1 MNSISHIISEKL
13 SITDYIDNLF
23 YVNDP
28 SEDDRIEYYKMQ
40 ARAVSAD
47 FIYCIYSELENQ
59 PIPFIYIYD
68 KRGFSTDSSELSK
81 INKQIWT
88 VGEIALAVVIY
99 NDGITIIDTRSPLD
113 DNDEAKVL
121 QKVQLI
127 NEKLRTDYFEGKILE
142 EEKDYVSVSPYHKLL
157 DHIEKNIL
165 DKESEIGC
173 SSELLR
179 KIIVKFILIKYIEEQ
194 TDDNDISV
202 FKGYFN
208 QFLTKIDQNE
218 VRFCDVLKRGDV
230 VELFNS
236 LSKKFNGG
244 LFKIASKEEEKEIRN
259 ANFEPIADALDGTK
273 EIDGQKLIWRL
284 YDFKLLPIEFISRLY
299 ERFVKTEDDKQRK
312 YGAYYTP
319 PHLARLLID
328 ELLPFNK
335 EIDFDNFKL
344 LDPSCGSGVFLVLA
358 YKRLITLWLLTYKK
372 QKIEGDNDIKSIKNI
387 LLNCIYGADIN
398 PDSISITA
406 TSLQIELTSH
416 IQPKEIFEK
425 LHFDDLQQRSNLKE
439 CGFFKWYKTETNRYN
454 IIVGNPPFN
463 INNEEDYTKGKDDNI
478 KNEFYRNVNHKNY
491 NFPQNHPALAILYL
505 SLNNLLIPERG
516 KLFMIMPATTMLYNS
531 NKTLLS
537 FRKTILSHWTV
548 EKIYDFTP
556 LRGYLWSGAA
566 VSTIAILINQKSID
580 KDDNIQ
586 HIIIRNS
593 HTNKGGAVNFVID
606 KYDKFIV
613 PKYWALNKDFIWKSN
628 LLGGGL
634 IPFYIEKY
642 KSQFKTL
649 RELFDAKGW
658 LYQDGAKSS
667 QEEGIDIS
675 QKDMSLLISRAVT
688 SDQFDQKM
696 LNKQPYGKYRLDD
709 EELYNPP
716 NILIKCN
723 INQGL
728 PTILN
733 KQERFIF
740 DNTFLGV
747 KCKDINEIKVF
758 EQFYNVF
765 RRNRTLYKFLATVTS
780 SKTFLQ
786 KGGNSLINSR
796 DLKSL
801 PINIDDLGN
810 PIPFGTISN
819 VELAVIEDAELMANC
834 LNKTKGKLFN
844 PAKKE
849 ELNQYCDAFCETI
862 NYVYEVG
869 EYKFR
874 LVRLIIEND
883 FVWISF
889 EHTNEAVIKKEQL
902 SNEDKVLYRNVI
914 KDLSS
919 NDMIINRVITYYGE
933 KNRVS
938 FIKSRKLKYWTRSI
952 GYRDAENVKAEM
964 FKNEY

>member
-1 MNSISHIISEKL
+1 MNSINYIISEKL
-13 SITDYIDNLF
+13 SITDYINNLY

-28 SEDDRIEYYKMQ
+28 SDDNRIEYYKMQ
-40 ARAVSAD
+40 ARTVMAD

-68 KRGFSTDSSELSK
+68 RRNYATDSSELSK

-88 VGEIALAVVIY
+88 IGEIALAVVIY
-99 NDGITIIDTRSPLD
+99 NDGITIIDTRTHLK
-113 DNDEAKVL
+113 DNDEADIL
-121 QKVQLI
+121 EQVQDI
-127 NEKLRTDYFEGKILE
+127 DQRLRSVYFEGRFLE
-142 EEKDYVSVSPYHKLL
+142 NKKDYVSVSPYHKLL

-165 DKESEIGC
+165 DKEDRIGC
-173 SSELLR
+173 SIELLR
-179 KIIVKFILIKYIEEQ
+179 KLIVKFILIKYIEEQ
-194 TDDNDISV
+194 TDDNGKSV
-202 FKGYFN
+202 FEGYFN
-208 QFLTKIDQNE
+208 QFVTKTDQNE

-230 VELFNS
+230 VELFDS
-236 LSKKFNGG
+236 LNEKFNGG
-244 LFKIASKEEEKEIRN
+244 LFNIASKEEGQEIRN
-259 ANFEPIADALDGTK
+259 ANFESIADALDGTK

-299 ERFVKTEDDKQRK
+299 EKFVKTEDDKQK
-312 YGAYYTP
+312 NYGAYYTP

-335 EIDFDNFKL
+335 GIDFENFKL
-344 LDPSCGSGVFLVLA
+344 LDPSCGSGIFLVLA
-358 YKRLITLWLLTYKK
+358 YKRIITLWMLKNKK
-372 QKIEGDNDIKSIKNI
+372 QKIEGDNDIKSIKRI
-387 LLNCIYGADIN
+387 LSNCIYGVDIN

-425 LHFDDLQQRSNLKE
+425 LHFDDLQQKGNLKE
-439 CGFFKWYKTETNRYN
+439 CGFFKWYKTETNRYD
-454 IIVGNPPFN
+454 IVVGNPPFN
-463 INNEEDYTKGKDDNI
+463 INNEEDYKKANDDNI
-478 KNEFYRNVNHKNY
+478 KDEFYSDVNNKNHR
-491 NFPQNHPALAILYL
+491 FPKNHPALAILYL
-505 SLNNLLIPERG
+505 SLNNLLKPKEG
-516 KLFMIMPATTMLYNS
+516 KLFMIMPATTLLYNS
-531 NKTLLS
+531 NTTLFT
-537 FRKTILSHWTV
+537 FRKTIFSHWSV

-556 LRGYLWSGAA
+556 LRDHLWSGAA
-566 VSTIAILINQKSID
+566 VATIAILIYQKSTG
-580 KDDNIQ
+580 KENGIQ

-593 HTNKGGAVNFVID
+593 MVNKEGAARFIID
-606 KYDKFIV
+606 KYDKFLI
-613 PKYWALNKDFIWKSN
+613 PQFAASNKLHIWKSN

-634 IPFYIEKY
+634 ISYYIEKY
-642 KSQFKTL
+642 KTEFKSL
-649 RELFDAKGW
+649 RELFKNKGW

-667 QEEGIDIS
+667 QKEGTDIS
-675 QKDMSLLISRAVT
+675 KKGMSLLKSKALT
-688 SDQFDQKM
+688 SDHFDLDM
-696 LNKQPYGKYRLDD
+696 LNKQPKGKYRLDN
-709 EELYNPP
+709 EELYSPP

-728 PTILN
+728 PSILN

-747 KCKDINEIKVF
+747 KCKDIAETRLF

-765 RRNRTLYKFLATVTS
+765 KNNRSLYKFLITVTS

-786 KGGNSLINSR
+786 KGGNSLINSK

-801 PINIDDLGN
+801 PINIDNLGN
-810 PIPFGTISN
+810 PIPFESISN
-819 VELAVIEDAELMANC
+819 IELAVIEDAELMANC

-844 PAKKE
+844 PVKKE
-849 ELNQYCDAFCETI
+849 ELNQYCDAFCEII

-874 LVRLIIEND
+874 LIRLIIDND

-914 KDLSS
+914 KDYS
-919 NDMIINRVITYYGE
+919 NNGMIINRIITYYGE
-933 KNRVS
+933 KNRIS
-938 FIKSRKLKYWTRSI
+938 FIKPRKLKYWTRSI